1 MNQMSN
7 IYDAYKD
14 FSTERFPNIVE
25 SDIVS
30 FEERVRIRLPSDYR
44 QFLVNFNGGYFS
56 EPQIVHGNNEVP
68 IDRLTFMHGI
78 RSIHPEAE
86 LGKEE
91 DIAMFDDNN
100 PPEIIPVGCTIMG
113 NLVLL
118 VTHPDPEE
126 NGSVILKTIESTFY
140 LARGI
145 VHFFALLQKP
155 RYD

>member
-1 MNQMSN
+1 MNQMST
-7 IYDAYKD
+7 IYDAYKE

-126 NGSVILKTIESTFY
+126 NGSVILKTIESTFH

-145 VHFFALLQKP
+145 VDFFALLQKP

>member
-7 IYDAYKD
+7 IYDAYKE

-126 NGSVILKTIESTFY
+126 N
-140 LARGI
+140 
-145 VHFFALLQKP
+145 
-155 RYD
+155 D